1 MSVLVRMDMPE
12 NCKKCKNTICLWVDD
27 KRDMYD
33 VMAAVQD
40 FRKKNDGGFPDFCP
54 IICSIPEEHGDLVDW
69 NDVEKQLE
77 AIFADYVDDV
87 PAFDDGRPCFLRRK
101 VYPDA
106 LMIRPIKAKIIIP
119 EQEGIK

>member
-1 MSVLVRMDMPE
+1 MSVVVRMEMPE
-12 NCKKCKNTICLWVDD
+12 SCKKCKNPLCLWFNDSD
-27 KRDMYD
+27 FITIS
-33 VMAAVQD
+33 AVQD

-69 NDVEKQLE
+69 NDVEKELE
-77 AIFADYVDDV
+77 ATFADYVDDV
-87 PAFDDGRPCFLRRK
+87 PYFDNGQPGFLRRK

-119 EQEGIK
+119 EEGGK

>member
-54 IICSIPEEHGDLVDW
+54 IICSIPEGHGDLVDW
-69 NDVEKQLE
+69 KDVEKELDRL
-77 AIFADYVDDV
+77 FCSVVDDV
-87 PAFDDGRPCFLRRK
+87 SCMGPYMLKRK
-101 VYPDA
+101 EYPQA
-106 LMIRPIKAKIIIP
+106 LIERPIKAKIIIT
-119 EQEGIK
+119 EEGGKENK